1 MKRKNRDVLVRD
13 ILDNLSAQAD
23 PQKRQNLT
31 KIGHDLMV
39 EYRRMKLKNTKKSI
53 RSYSPIVGL

>member
-31 KIGHDLMV
+31 KIGHDLMI
-39 EYRRMKLKNTKKSI
+39 EWRRMKVKKTERDI
-53 RSYSPIVGL
+53 KAVVIKL